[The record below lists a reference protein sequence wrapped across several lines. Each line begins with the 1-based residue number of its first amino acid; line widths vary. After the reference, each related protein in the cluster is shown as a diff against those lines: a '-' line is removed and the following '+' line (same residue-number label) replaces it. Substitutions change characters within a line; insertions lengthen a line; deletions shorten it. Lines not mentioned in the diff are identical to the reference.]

1 MTSSY
6 NYDYKQILK
15 SALNKQTTNNNN
27 NNYIPFASDDNY
39 APFTSECTNSVIGV
53 SEDTFSESIFAEST
67 FTESTCDKGTFA
79 EGTFGGGGG
88 SCGCI
93 SEPDLNIYDELEN
106 NNRDV
111 VNIINDNLLN
121 NNDSDG
127 DGDGDN
133 NLQSCYSL
141 KDNYKIVNNN
151 FKEIAEK
158 ILLDNNCDEDK
169 LNIEVS
175 KYDDYLKNKNS
186 NNDTNFDN
194 IINIINIKKEAT
206 DKIKLYNIELNATDM
221 LTNKIKN
228 IMDTLNIKNCT
239 KDKKIEEKIKNNISN
254 VIYYNTCFK
263 LSIHLVNQ
271 KTEIQNNID
280 NEQLKINAI
289 MYLLMKNKWLNIT
302 THVHKLLID

>member
-27 NNYIPFASDDNY
+27 NYIPFASDDNY
-39 APFTSECTNSVIGV
+39 APFTNECTNSVIGIT
-53 SEDTFSESIFAEST
+53 EDTLSESIFADSSHNEST
-67 FTESTCDKGTFA
+67 FT
-79 EGTFGGGGG
+79 GGGGVG
-88 SCGCI
+88 I

-106 NNRDV
+106 NNEDV

-121 NNDSDG
+121 NNDG
-127 DGDGDN
+127 DGDG

-175 KYDDYLKNKNS
+175 KYDDYLKNKN
-186 NNDTNFDN
+186 NDNDTNFDN
-194 IINIINIKKEAT
+194 IIHIINIKKEAT
-206 DKIKLYNIELNATDM
+206 DKIKLYNIELNATEM

-239 KDKKIEEKIKNNISN
+239 KDEKIEEKIKNNISN

-280 NEQLKINAI
+280 DEQLKINAI